1 MMEEQ
6 NLATV
11 LLLTVLISVC
21 GCLDYEAEVTPVL
34 TTPTSIHAIQPTPTY
49 TPTQKETN
57 IRIVT
62 EVVEDYHKTH
72 MYSAPDLFVCADMA
86 IDVWNMVETQGI
98 NAEIV
103 VGNVDNPNADWTEYN
118 HAWVLAETSPDAW
131 LALETTGGSVTYKD
145 SYYTGYFFENPRGFK
160 EYLELMKEYGAQI
173 DRINE
178 LQKEYSDTYDE
189 WVQEA
194 KYHQELVNVYNSN
207 YAGRSLS
214 PEAYQASLNLQNKIY
229 GQYAVMGRVSGRA
242 DQLVSTLN
250 EENQRLV
257 EIINELEELLN

>member
-1 MMEEQ
+1 MMIEK
-6 NLATV
+6 NLAAV

-21 GCLDYEAEVTPVL
+21 GCLDHEAETPVL
-34 TTPTSIHAIQPTPTY
+34 TTPTSMQAMQAISIPTPT
-49 TPTQKETN
+49 QEDKN
-57 IRIVT
+57 IEIVT
-62 EVVEDYHKTH
+62 GVVEDYHKTH
-72 MYSAPDLFVCADMA
+72 TYSAPDLFVCADMA

-131 LALETTGGSVTYKD
+131 LALETTGGYITYED
-145 SYYTGYFFENPRGFK
+145 SYYTGYFFENPREFK
-160 EYLELMKEYGAQI
+160 EYLELMREYGAQI

-178 LQKEYSDTYDE
+178 LQKEYSDAYDE
-189 WVQEA
+189 WVSEA

-229 GQYAVMGRVSGRA
+229 GQYAVIERVSGRA

-257 EIINELEELLN
+257 GITNELEELLN

>member
-1 MMEEQ
+1 MMKEK

-21 GCLDYEAEVTPVL
+21 GCLDHEAETPVL
-34 TTPTSIHAIQPTPTY
+34 TTPTSMQTIHPISIPTPTRED
-49 TPTQKETN
+49 KN
-57 IRIVT
+57 IEIVT

-72 MYSAPDLFVCADMA
+72 TYSEPDLFICADMA
-86 IDVWNMVETQGI
+86 IDVWNMVETQEI

-103 VGNVDNPNADWTEYN
+103 VGNVGDPNADWTEYN
-118 HAWVLAETSPDAW
+118 HAWVLVETSPDAW
-131 LALETTGGSVTYKD
+131 LALETTGGYITYED
-145 SYYTGYFFENPRGFK
+145 SYYTGYFFENPRRFK
-160 EYLELMKEYGAQI
+160 EYLKLMKEYGAQI

-189 WVQEA
+189 WVGEA
-194 KYHQELVNVYNSN
+194 NYHQELVDVYDSN
-207 YAGRSLS
+207 YAGRLLS
-214 PEAYQASLNLQNKIY
+214 PEEYQASLNLQNKIY

-257 EIINELEELLN
+257 EITNEWGELLN